1 MTTIKEYADKWGIT
15 TQAVYKQLQ
24 THAAELEGHIHTMK
38 GSNARW
44 LDDEAVAILER
55 IRETNPVVIER
66 DSSAELIAALRQ
78 EIDDLRK
85 DNQERSDREAALL
98 REVAQNAKA
107 LASSAAEKQLLEAQ
121 KNHEIALLQANV
133 ELRIREAEDNVR
145 NELQQM
151 HNLEIA
157 AINAQLEQERAKTWW
172 QKLLGK

>member
-1 MTTIKEYADKWGIT
+1 M
-15 TQAVYKQLQ
+15 Q

-44 LDDEAVAILER
+44 LDDTAVEVLER

-85 DNQERSDREAALL
+85 DNQERSDREAILL
-98 REVAQNAKA
+98 REVAQNAKS
-107 LASSAAEKQLLEAQ
+107 LATAAMEKQLLEAQ
-121 KNHEIALLQANV
+121 KNHEIALMQANV

-145 NELQQM
+145 TELQQK
-151 HNLEIA
+151 HDLELA
-157 AINAQLEQERAKTWW
+157 AINAQLEQERAKSWW
-172 QKLLGK
+172 QKLWGK